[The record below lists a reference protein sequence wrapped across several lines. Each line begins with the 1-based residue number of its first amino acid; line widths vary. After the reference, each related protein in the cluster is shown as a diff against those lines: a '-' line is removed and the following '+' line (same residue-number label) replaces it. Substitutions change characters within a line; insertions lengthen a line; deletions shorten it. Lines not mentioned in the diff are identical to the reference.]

1 MRTVGKTLACFLL
14 ISLLASCRTGRP
26 IKRLSN
32 EGFMYAMIYDHDNS
46 PVPGVAVHI
55 EGKKIV
61 DSDIQGRFILEQV
74 KRGEYSVMLSK
85 RGYETLEEV
94 FTYDPM
100 QVLYFKMISSSQLLA
115 LAEAAMDG
123 AEYGRA
129 EGYLDRALLVE
140 PGRPDMLFLKSIAC
154 YLQARHGEATAIL
167 EDLIKSGSAD
177 PSVSRLLEMIR
188 QGSKQEPGQEP
199 EQEG

>member
-1 MRTVGKTLACFLL
+1 MRTAGKTLTYLL
-14 ISLLASCRTGRP
+14 LTILLVASCKTGRP

-32 EGFMYAMIYDHDNS
+32 EGFMYAMIYDYDNS

-74 KRGEYSVMLSK
+74 KRGEYRIMLAK

-115 LAEAAMDG
+115 LAETALDS
-123 AEYGRA
+123 AEFGRA
-129 EGYLDRALLVE
+129 ESYLNRALLIE
-140 PGRPDMLFLKSIAC
+140 PGRPDMLFLKSIVY
-154 YLQARHGEATAIL
+154 YLQARHAEASAIL
-167 EDLIKSGSAD
+167 EDLIRSGSAD

-188 QGSKQEPGQEP
+188 QPQEP
-199 EQEG
+199 EPEG